1 MANVG
6 SSRGPQH
13 TLVKG
18 RSSAGPITLPPVKAG
33 DRVIDMANIASLG
46 SEASNF
52 ETSISVSGQIQQVSA
67 SDLSA
72 REYWAITLG

>member
-13 TLVKG
+13 TLIKG
-18 RSSAGPITLPPVKAG
+18 RNSAGSITLPPVRAG
-33 DRVIDMANIASLG
+33 DRVIDVTNVASLG

-52 ETSISVSGQIQQVSA
+52 ETTISVSGQIQQLSA
-67 SDLSA
+67 NDLSA
-72 REYWAITLG
+72 REYWAITIG